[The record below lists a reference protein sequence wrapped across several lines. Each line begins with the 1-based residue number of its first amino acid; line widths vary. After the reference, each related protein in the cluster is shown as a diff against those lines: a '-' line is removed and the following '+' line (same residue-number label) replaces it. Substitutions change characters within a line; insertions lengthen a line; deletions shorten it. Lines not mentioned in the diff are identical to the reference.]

1 AKAFFCRREDIL
13 HESPL
18 PNSLADF
25 IVESPVVVHTNDA
38 RKRTYAGD
46 FWPPLPLK
54 THRQVTERQAAQ
66 LTRLCPQGE
75 PNCPRSRAIESTQAN
90 DLRRP
95 PRLNRKTH
103 CAQQSNTRSR
113 IKADFRSLRESLS
126 CVRKL

>member
-1 AKAFFCRREDIL
+1 
-13 HESPL
+13 
-18 PNSLADF
+18 
-25 IVESPVVVHTNDA
+25 
-38 RKRTYAGD
+38 
-46 FWPPLPLK
+46 WPPLPLK

-126 CVRKL
+126 CVRKLGVKELREVTELRKVIERSGTSGGQRRHQM